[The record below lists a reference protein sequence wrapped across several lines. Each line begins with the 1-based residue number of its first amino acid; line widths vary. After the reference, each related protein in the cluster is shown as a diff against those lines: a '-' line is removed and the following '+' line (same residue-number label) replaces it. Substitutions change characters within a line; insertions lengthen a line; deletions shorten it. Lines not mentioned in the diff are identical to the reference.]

1 MREPWRLPTF
11 PLTTRKRLTQGPGSF
26 PGMCRLA
33 RILTLMALLQICGG
47 HWGVLQTVAWTKMV
61 AGYLQEQSSLPEA
74 LEKTLNG
81 RNPCSMCKAVS
92 EGRSEE
98 KRQDSAKT
106 VLKFEAILQT
116 AACLPLPA
124 EEAFHYSA
132 REDQAP
138 RLNYPPVAP
147 PPLRA

>member
-1 MREPWRLPTF
+1 MF
-11 PLTTRKRLTQGPGSF
+11 
-26 PGMCRLA
+26 RLA
-33 RILTLMALLQICGG
+33 RILTLIALLQICGG

-74 LEKTLNG
+74 LEKTFNG
-81 RNPCSMCKAVS
+81 RNPCSLCKAVS

-98 KRQDSAKT
+98 KQQDSPKT
-106 VLKFEAILQT
+106 VLKFEAILQ
-116 AACLPLPA
+116 AANCLPLPA
-124 EEAFHYSA
+124 EGVFRYSSKEH
-132 REDQAP
+132 RAP